1 MTQPGTMTQ
10 AEYARHRKVNRSY
23 ISRLAKRGILVMRG
37 KLVDVAA
44 SDAVLDDKPV
54 DLESQETPAGTSR
67 PPVDGVGAPAAG
79 SFAQARTA
87 EMIFRARLRKLEYET
102 RTGKFLPADE
112 VKVRW
117 FTIARQIRDKLL
129 GLPAKLA
136 PQLAALGDLKEIR
149 DLLDTEITA
158 TLRGLQEELRYQRH

>member
-1 MTQPGTMTQ
+1 MTQPGLMTQ

-54 DLESQETPAGTSR
+54 DLESQETPIGASR
-67 PPVDGVGAPAAG
+67 PPADGGAAPAG

-158 TLRGLQEELRYQRH
+158 TLRGLQEDLRYQRH